1 MKLIKFTSILLC
13 LFLLVSVFAGC
24 NAPDGNKTD
33 ISKNDTGENASV
45 IPEEVSR
52 QESEVTEKIEPWG
65 TDYDWDFLKGWPRH
79 NNNIADGYGDTWE
92 PYQNYSNTFYNTIE
106 SHEGVDVL
114 VHVALQAYYP
124 DPNNIP
130 YRSDNEKDPCDIEEI
145 QSWLKAGGIPFEYQT
160 FEIKDINGNK
170 KEVSGFLGYISFE
183 DLEKLIEYG
192 NEYGYHLYFSHVTE
206 SWCVEDDNSFDCPK
220 C

>member
-13 LFLLVSVFAGC
+13 FLMVAAMFAGC
-24 NAPDGNKTD
+24 NAPDGNKAD
-33 ISKNDTGENASV
+33 ISKNDTGENASET
-45 IPEEVSR
+45 EEKT
-52 QESEVTEKIEPWG
+52 ESWG
-65 TDYDWDFLKGWPRH
+65 ADEDWDFLKGWPRH

-160 FEIKDINGNK
+160 FEIIDINGNK